1 MLKFYQKL
9 LTTYKKLSERF
20 KKSHP
25 ETQRCLI
32 GFIVVTVLS
41 LTEVSAQRSPLQAF
55 YEFRNSSQSQ
65 LVDYDVSK
73 YEPVAGV
80 VISLQLARYIIILL
94 GLKYRAARRI
104 IYGSESIILT
114 LQLVLPNE
122 NGDTRAIR

>member
-1 MLKFYQKL
+1 M
-9 LTTYKKLSERF
+9 
-20 KKSHP
+20 
-25 ETQRCLI
+25 
-32 GFIVVTVLS
+32 TVLS

-55 YEFRNSSQSQ
+55 YEFENSSQSQ